1 MFEPCDVPRFF
12 AMPCGADFSTQ
23 LVDGVIL
30 RMADAPPEDMAR
42 VEIYLNTPRMM
53 RHVRAAFDRRGA
65 RLLPRLRLLTDLADV
80 PLKGL
85 PPAVPALRRHL
96 ELAQLVVGLT
106 QRMPEFSAGSNLYS
120 LADSLAKLLAE
131 MQQESVHP
139 NALARLNIAESH
151 ASHWQKS
158 LEFINIITQFFE
170 DPDLPDRNAR
180 LRMVVDRLGD
190 QWLAAAPTHPI
201 IIAGSTGSRGATA
214 AFMQA
219 VARLPQGA
227 VVLPGFDR
235 QPASIWD
242 TLTQGAQNGRMPPED
257 HPQYRFAALCAQAG
271 IAPNDVPFWDEI
283 AAPAPNRNAV
293 VSLALRPAPVTDQW
307 IDEGK
312 NLPDIAEAMADVTL
326 IEAPDHAREALAIA
340 LVLREAAEQG
350 IRAALITPDRM
361 LTRRVAAALGRWGI
375 TPDDSAGEPLQLT
388 AVGRFL
394 RHTARAMTEPMT
406 IETLLILLK
415 HPLTATGADWR
426 GNHLIFA
433 RELDLQLRKH
443 GPVFP
448 TAEAMVAW
456 AEARQKPGNITWGQ
470 WLASVLKAGQP
481 GEAISLADWFERHL
495 AFCEVLAAGP
505 EGDADSSELWRKEA
519 GGQARQIM
527 EDLRAELAF
536 GGDCTGPQYCDLID
550 ELLGAGSVRHSEE
563 VDPLIAIWGTLEA
576 RVQGAELVVLSGLN
590 EGVWPASPAPD
601 PWLSRQMRHE
611 AGLLLPERQ
620 VGLSAHDFQQAFAA
634 QRVVL
639 TRAVRDS
646 EAQTVRSRWLN
657 RLLNMTDGLP
667 DRNGPA
673 AIVAMRARGQVWLD
687 QVFALERVVP
697 VAPADRPSPRP
708 PADVRPRELPV
719 TDISRLIRDPYEIY
733 AKRILRL
740 RRLDPIRPNPD
751 GRLRGEVLH
760 LIAEGFT
767 KAIDA
772 DPAALTPA
780 RMIEIAED
788 VLTREVPWPT
798 ARRLWLARI
807 KAIGTVF
814 VEAETERRAQGRPV
828 VLEKTGGLDLGA
840 PAFRLTARPDRIDLL
855 NDETAHVYD
864 YKSGT
869 PPKDAEMQQFEKQ
882 LLLEALMVEKG
893 AFAALGPRKVSGITY
908 LRLGGAGEVAHRMLS
923 PELLDETWQKLKIL
937 IGHYMKESQGFT
949 ARRAPQLI
957 KYGSDYDLLSRYGE
971 WRDVN
976 APMGEDV
983 GR

>member
-1 MFEPCDVPRFF
+1 MFEPRDTPRFF
-12 AMPCGADFSTQ
+12 AMPCGVDFSMQ
-23 LVDGVIL
+23 LVDGIIG
-30 RMADAPPEDMAR
+30 RMAHSPAEDMAR

-53 RHVRAAFDRRGA
+53 RHVRAAFDERGA

-80 PLKGL
+80 PFAGL
-85 PPAVPALRRHL
+85 PPAVPALRRRL
-96 ELAQLVVGLT
+96 ELAQLVAGLT
-106 QRMPEFSAGSNLYS
+106 ERMPDFSAGSNLYS
-120 LADSLAKLLAE
+120 LADSLAQLLAE
-131 MQQESVHP
+131 MQQENVHP
-139 NALARLNIAESH
+139 AALARLNIAENH
-151 ASHWQKS
+151 AAHWQKS
-158 LEFINIITQFFE
+158 LEFINIITQFFD
-170 DPDLPDRNAR
+170 DPELPDRNAR
-180 LRMVVDRLGD
+180 LRMVVDRLGA
-190 QWLAAAPTHPI
+190 QWGEIAPTHPI
-201 IIAGSTGSRGATA
+201 IIAGSTGSRGATG

-219 VARLPQGA
+219 VSRLPQGA
-227 VVLPGFDR
+227 VVLPGFDT
-235 QPASIWD
+235 QMPSEIWD
-242 TLTQGAQNGRMPPED
+242 ALRAGRMPLED
-257 HPQYRFAALCAQAG
+257 HPQYRFAALCADAG
-271 IAPNDVPFWDEI
+271 IAPNDVPLWDDKS
-283 AAPAPNRNAV
+283 APDPRRNAV

-312 NLPDIAEAMADVTL
+312 SLPDIAEAMADVTL
-326 IEAPDHAREALAIA
+326 IEAPDHAREALAVA
-340 LVLREAAEQG
+340 LVLREAAELG

-375 TPDDSAGEPLQLT
+375 IPDDSAGEPLQLT
-388 AVGRFL
+388 PPGRFL
-394 RHTARAMTEPMT
+394 RHAARAMTEPMT

-415 HPLTATGADWR
+415 HPLTARGADWR
-426 GNHLIFA
+426 GNHLKFS
-433 RELDLQLRKH
+433 RMLDLRLRKH
-443 GPVFP
+443 GPAFP
-448 TAEAMVAW
+448 TGEALIAW
-456 AEARQKPGNITWGQ
+456 AEAKKEPEMTAWAH
-470 WLASVLKAGQP
+470 WLAQVLRAAQP
-481 GEAISLADWFERHL
+481 GEAASLADWFERHM
-495 AFCEVLAAGP
+495 AFCELLASGP
-505 EGDADSSELWRKEA
+505 EGDVAASELWRKEA
-519 GGQARQIM
+519 GGQARKVV

-550 ELLGAGSVRHSEE
+550 QLLGAESVRHSEE

-576 RVQGAELVVLSGLN
+576 RVQGAELVVMSGLN

-634 QRVVL
+634 KRVVL

-667 DRNGPA
+667 ENRGPE
-673 AIVAMRARGQVWLD
+673 AITAMRARGLFWLD
-687 QVFALERVVP
+687 QVRALEAVTP

-708 PADVRPRELPV
+708 PVEVRPRELPV
-719 TDISRLIRDPYEIY
+719 TDISKLIRDPYEIY

-740 RRLDPIRPNPD
+740 RKLDPIRPNAD

-760 LIAEGFT
+760 LIAEEFT
-767 KAIDA
+767 KAINVDRG
-772 DPAALTPA
+772 ALCPA

-807 KAIGTVF
+807 KAIASVF
-814 VEAETERRAQGRPV
+814 VEAETDRRAKGLPA
-828 VLEKTGGLDLGA
+828 VLEEAGGLDLGA
-840 PAFRLTARPDRIDLL
+840 PVFRLTARPDRIDLL
-855 NDETAHVYD
+855 NDGTAHVYD

-869 PPKDAEMQQFEKQ
+869 PPKDAEMRQFEKQ

-893 AFAALGPRKVSGITY
+893 AFKTIGPTPVSGITY
-908 LRLGGAGEVAHRMLS
+908 LRLGGAGEIADRVLS
-923 PELLDETWQKLKIL
+923 PELLDETWRKLKIL
-937 IGHYMKESQGFT
+937 IEHYMIASQGFT

-976 APMGEDV
+976 EPVGVEV